1 MLNVEW
7 NTGVGSRESA
17 VGEKGCPPT
26 PDPRLPTPGY
36 STLLLL
42 TTLLTLTSCI
52 TVTPRTQHTSP
63 TAAVIPNVPEQHWGI
78 ESCGAGSLSTVLQ
91 HYGDTT
97 TMQSW
102 DATLPKTRGG
112 VLTIDMLIA
121 ARKAGFDAQLV
132 TGSPA
137 IIESELQQGRPVILM
152 LQVVDSPGHHYDFF
166 HYIVADGIDPAGGLV
181 RMQFGDGKGRWTTFD
196 RLEKAWAGG
205 GHAAILIHPAGVS
218 DALRDAVA
226 LEDAGK
232 YAEAA
237 DAYRAILARHPDSL
251 VALTNLGNAE
261 MQLGNRAEAED
272 AFRKVLARDATSR
285 DALNNLAWLL
295 YESKRYD
302 EAESLARKAVAQRG
316 PDSYLVLDT
325 LARVLTAKGSCDEA
339 LTTFRAA
346 IDAVPPARTSARG
359 DLEKA
364 MAEAQTSC
372 RSAVAG

>member
-7 NTGVGSRESA
+7 GFAKATYGRS
-17 VGEKGCPPT
+17 K
-26 PDPRLPTPGY
+26 PRSIQH
-36 STLLLL
+36 STFNIQHSTFTLFLALL
-42 TTLLTLTSCI
+42 LTSCI
-52 TVTPRTQHTSP
+52 TTTPKTQHTSP
-63 TAAVIPNVPEQHWGI
+63 TATVIPNVPMHHWGI

-91 HYGDTT
+91 HYGDAT

-102 DATLPKTRGG
+102 DASLPKTRGG
-112 VLTIDMLIA
+112 VLTIDMLLA

-132 TGSPA
+132 TGTPA
-137 IIESELQQGRPVILM
+137 IVEQELQAGRPVILM
-152 LQVVDSPGHHYDFF
+152 LQVVDSPGKHYDFF
-166 HYIVADGIDPAGGLV
+166 HYIVADGIDPAAGLV

-196 RLEKAWAGG
+196 RLEKAWSGG
-205 GHAAILIHPAGVS
+205 AHAAILIHPGNAS
-218 DALRDAVA
+218 DALRAAVA

-232 YAEAA
+232 YTDAA
-237 DAYRAILARHPDSL
+237 RAYRTILAQHPDSL
-251 VALTNLGNAE
+251 LAWTNLGNAE
-261 MQLGNRAEAED
+261 VQLGNRAEAEE
-272 AFRKVLARDATSR
+272 AFRKALAIDGTSR

-302 EAESLARKAVAQRG
+302 EAESLARKAVAQHG

-325 LARVLTAKGSCDEA
+325 LARVLAAKGSCNEA

-346 IDAVPPARTSARG
+346 IDAVPQSRAAARG

-372 RSAVAG
+372 RS